1 MKYLLVF
8 LLWNTLAFGAV
19 KPMDRVRA
27 YAGNQK
33 VTVTVR
39 SGIYWVEMENSD
51 IFGVGPTE
59 DDAAEDFMMSVDL
72 ERNEMGKPYLTLHD
86 GGAAIPFVCPAKEY
100 CI

>member
-8 LLWNTLAFGAV
+8 LLWNTLAFGSV

-27 YAGNQK
+27 YAGNHK

-39 SGIYWVEMENSD
+39 SGVYWIEMEDSD
-51 IFGVGPTE
+51 IFGIGPTVN
-59 DDAAEDFMMSVDL
+59 DAAEDFMMDVDL
-72 ERNEMGKPYLTLHD
+72 EAHETGKPHLTLHY
-86 GGAAIPFVCPAKEY
+86 GGAASSSVCPATAY